1 MKPSKQQDSIPLLP
15 LSTDPIC
22 GPCRGLGFSLVQQA
36 DLPRG
41 STGSTP
47 GWEPGTV
54 FLTCAQCNGT
64 GRP

>member
-22 GPCRGLGFSLVQQA
+22 EACRGLGFSLVQQA
-36 DLPRG
+36 G
-41 STGSTP
+41 QAGGTP